1 MPVTDEQ
8 VLTLRAFLVFDPVY
22 ERLTRGLADSGRW
35 QGLTELVSSAFVTA
49 AARRR
54 FAPTWTSAQIDH
66 GPVASCHTPTT
77 TRRDMN
83 RHGVRRCPCSS
94 SFRGPTAGST
104 MAKGT
109 TSIVLAEQREPE
121 TILAH
126 RLRSAGSAAAGGGG
140 DPALHHRPGQPG
152 PHRVHLPGRAAR
164 RQLPAI
170 AHATADFRPCGE
182 AGGRRLRPSYLTGRI
197 AQSRAGYRVLRR
209 LGSGRAGPGPGP
221 IVAARR
227 QAAPAAGAGPGLGL
241 RRGGPQEHMTAEG
254 ASHRPHQNPSGRTN
268 HGSRSGNPFAHPDEG
283 ARRAGAVSLGCRKGR
298 AAQQ

>member
-1 MPVTDEQ
+1 M
-8 VLTLRAFLVFDPVY
+8 
-22 ERLTRGLADSGRW
+22 SGGVRVRH
-35 QGLTELVSSAFVTA
+35 LS
-49 AARRR
+49 AARRPGPPWQR
-54 FAPTWTSAQIDH
+54 APPASSWPNSANPRPSWLTDFAQPAALLLVVVAILHFITDQDNPARIVSAF
-66 GPVASCHTPTT
+66 
-77 TRRDMN
+77 
-83 RHGVRRCPCSS
+83 RHALP
-94 SFRGPTAGST
+94 AGSY
-104 MAKGT
+104 
-109 TSIVLAEQREPE
+109 L
-121 TILAH
+121 
-126 RLRSAGSAAAGGGG
+126 
-140 DPALHHRPGQPG
+140 
-152 PHRVHLPGRAAR
+152 
-164 RQLPAI
+164 AI